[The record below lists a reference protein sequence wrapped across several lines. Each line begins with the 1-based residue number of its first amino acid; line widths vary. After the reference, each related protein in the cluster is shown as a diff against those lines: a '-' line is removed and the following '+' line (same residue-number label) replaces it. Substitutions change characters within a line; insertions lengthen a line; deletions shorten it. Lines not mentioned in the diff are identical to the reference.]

1 MTGRGYLGGRIMDRK
16 EELKL
21 RFALRQWADE
31 LDAWIASMAHY
42 HNHERSVWLARIA
55 REMRAEGEKETP

>member
-1 MTGRGYLGGRIMDRK
+1 MDRK